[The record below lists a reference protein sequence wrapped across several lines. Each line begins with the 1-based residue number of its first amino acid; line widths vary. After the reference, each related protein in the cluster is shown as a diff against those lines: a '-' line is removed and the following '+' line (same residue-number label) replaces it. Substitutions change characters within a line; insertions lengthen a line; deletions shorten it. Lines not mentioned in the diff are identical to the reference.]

1 MAAYTNTVMV
11 ADTTD
16 VEAFMGAGID
26 AAYTVTMQDLVGTY
40 TESYLCMLTNFD
52 LTTAFASELEENF
65 KLILSEYVARAI
77 AIEGIKYNM
86 KSNFTSRVEAE
97 DMINYHLFRMRAI
110 EKVLKVSES
119 LTSLGVT

>member
-16 VEAFMGAGID
+16 VAAFMGAGID
-26 AAYTVTMQDLVGTY
+26 AAYTVTMQDLVGVY
-40 TESYLCMLTNFD
+40 TESYLCMLTKFD
-52 LTTAFASELEENF
+52 LTTAFPSGLSAKF

-86 KSNFTSRVEAE
+86 KSSFTSRVEAE

-110 EKVLKVSES
+110 EKVLKVEES